1 MKTFAEEYSY
11 LANPVAII
19 DRQVTWY
26 GLPYSAA
33 EFISEGKRI
42 PTFVRPIIRFE
53 GKYTARAVY
62 AVLEMGRK
70 QKRDEGIDETQ

>member
-1 MKTFAEEYSY
+1 MTLIGFMHNYNSY

-26 GLPYSAA
+26 GLPYSET

-53 GKYTARAVY
+53 GKYTARTVC
-62 AVLEMGRK
+62 AVLEMY
-70 QKRDEGIDETQ
+70 TCA